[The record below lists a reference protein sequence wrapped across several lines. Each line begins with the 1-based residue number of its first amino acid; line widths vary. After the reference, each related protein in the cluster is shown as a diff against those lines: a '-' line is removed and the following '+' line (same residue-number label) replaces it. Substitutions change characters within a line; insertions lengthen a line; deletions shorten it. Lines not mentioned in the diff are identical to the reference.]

1 MTNVE
6 IITIVLGSNAITLT
20 AAIYIANIRSQR
32 ADDLIKNADKLRDA
46 TIESL
51 KVSNTSVEKELSGLK
66 QHVALIEAKL
76 KDHEDKL
83 GRLRIEAHRLKVVL
97 LKTSRSF
104 TQYKKIISNQLSNID
119 KLEGELLDISKIVI
133 DNKLSNTELD
143 RKLRRVNRA
152 VEIVEVAL
160 IELNSKFE
168 REKRALEDFEPA

>member
-66 QHVALIEAKL
+66 Q
-76 KDHEDKL
+76 
-83 GRLRIEAHRLKVVL
+83 
-97 LKTSRSF
+97 
-104 TQYKKIISNQLSNID
+104 
-119 KLEGELLDISKIVI
+119 
-133 DNKLSNTELD
+133 
-143 RKLRRVNRA
+143 
-152 VEIVEVAL
+152 
-160 IELNSKFE
+160 
-168 REKRALEDFEPA
+168 